1 MNANQALAKTKQNA
15 ALIFSQGTSTELA
28 YIMQEIQNQIDI
40 GSSRL
45 HILFYQKRPYLE
57 AVATILRSE
66 GYKITLRGHAGL
78 ADPVSLTV
86 SWAPD
91 ASSL

>member
-1 MNANQALAKTKQNA
+1 MNANQALARTKQRA
-15 ALIFSQGTSTELA
+15 ALIFSQGTSSELA
-28 YIMQEIQNQIDI
+28 YIMQEIEEQIFL

-45 HILFYQKRPYLE
+45 HILFYEKHPYLE

-66 GYKITLRGHAGL
+66 GYKITLRGQAGL
-78 ADPVSLTV
+78 GDPISFTV
-86 SWAPD
+86 SWGPD